1 MSPRIKNILAV
12 VVGVFAGGFINMGL
26 IMISGK
32 IIPPPPG
39 TDFTTEEG
47 LKASM
52 HLMEPKHF
60 IIPFVAHA
68 LHAFIGSIVACKI
81 AGSNMMRIAMIVGLI
96 VFLGGAK
103 MVYDLP
109 SPMWFNVLDLGVA
122 YFPMAYLGAK
132 LVEKK

>member
-1 MSPRIKNILAV
+1 
-12 VVGVFAGGFINMGL
+12 
-26 IMISGK
+26 
-32 IIPPPPG
+32 
-39 TDFTTEEG
+39 
-47 LKASM
+47 M